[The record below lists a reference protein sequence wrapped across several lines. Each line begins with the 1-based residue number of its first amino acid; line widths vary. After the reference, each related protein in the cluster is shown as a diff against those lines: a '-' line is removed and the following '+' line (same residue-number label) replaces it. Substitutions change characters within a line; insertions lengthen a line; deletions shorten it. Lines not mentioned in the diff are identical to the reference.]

1 MLRELTYHTH
11 LLILFFAVRLLLEL
25 FYVLLIARAV
35 LSWVPGVR
43 NRLTDFVYMVTE
55 PVLSPVRNL
64 LNRSRFGNLSL
75 PIDLSFLVVLFILTF
90 LLYIF

>member
-1 MLRELTYHTH
+1 MPVI
-11 LLILFFAVRLLLEL
+11 LLILLFAVRLLLEL

>member
-1 MLRELTYHTH
+1 MPVI
-11 LLILFFAVRLLLEL
+11 LLILLFAVRLLLEL
-25 FYVLLIARAV
+25 FYVLLIVRAV

-75 PIDLSFLVVLFILTF
+75 PLDLSFLVVLFILTF

>member
-1 MLRELTYHTH
+1 MPVI

-25 FYVLLIARAV
+25 FYVLLIVRAV
-35 LSWVPGVR
+35 LSWVPGMR

>member
-1 MLRELTYHTH
+1 MPVI
-11 LLILFFAVRLLLEL
+11 LLILLFAVRLLLEL
-25 FYVLLIARAV
+25 FYVLLIVRAV

>member
-1 MLRELTYHTH
+1 MPVI
-11 LLILFFAVRLLLEL
+11 LLILLFAVRLLLEL

-64 LNRSRFGNLSL
+64 LNHSRFGNLSL

>member
-1 MLRELTYHTH
+1 MPVI
-11 LLILFFAVRLLLEL
+11 LLILLFAVRLLLEM
-25 FYVLLIARAV
+25 FYVLLVIRAV

-75 PIDLSFLVVLFILTF
+75 PIDLSFLVVLFVLTL

>member
-1 MLRELTYHTH
+1 MPVI

-25 FYVLLIARAV
+25 FYVLLVIRAV

-75 PIDLSFLVVLFILTF
+75 PIDLSFLVVLFILTL

>member
-1 MLRELTYHTH
+1 MPVI

-35 LSWVPGVR
+35 LSCVPGVR

>member
-1 MLRELTYHTH
+1 MPVI
-11 LLILFFAVRLLLEL
+11 LLILLFAVRLLLEM
-25 FYVLLIARAV
+25 FCVLLVIRAV

>member
-1 MLRELTYHTH
+1 MPVI

-25 FYVLLIARAV
+25 FYVLLIVRAV

>member
-1 MLRELTYHTH
+1 M
-11 LLILFFAVRLLLEL
+11 LFFAVRLLLEL
-25 FYVLLIARAV
+25 FYVLLIVRAV

>member
-1 MLRELTYHTH
+1 MPVI
-11 LLILFFAVRLLLEL
+11 LLILLFAVRLLLEM
-25 FYVLLIARAV
+25 FYVLLVVRAV

>member
-1 MLRELTYHTH
+1 MPVI

-25 FYVLLIARAV
+25 FYVLLIVRAV

-75 PIDLSFLVVLFILTF
+75 PIDLSFLVVLFILAF

>member
-1 MLRELTYHTH
+1 MPVI
-11 LLILFFAVRLLLEL
+11 LLILFFAVRLLLEM
-25 FYVLLIARAV
+25 FYVLLVIRAV

>member
-1 MLRELTYHTH
+1 MPVI

>member
-1 MLRELTYHTH
+1 MPVI
-11 LLILFFAVRLLLEL
+11 LLILLFAVRLLLEM
-25 FYVLLIARAV
+25 FYVLLVIRAV

>member
-1 MLRELTYHTH
+1 MPVI

-25 FYVLLIARAV
+25 FYVLLIVRAV

-64 LNRSRFGNLSL
+64 LDRSRFGNLSL

>member
-1 MLRELTYHTH
+1 M
-11 LLILFFAVRLLLEL
+11 ILFFAVRLLLEL

>member
-1 MLRELTYHTH
+1 MPVI

-25 FYVLLIARAV
+25 FYVLLIVRAV

-55 PVLSPVRNL
+55 PVLSPVRNF